1 MKFTPQ
7 EINFIQD
14 RAHERVTEIF
24 DALGCDYSMRRDYIQ
39 CACPIHESNN
49 PRSLY
54 WALSSNHWKC
64 MTRRCQEELITG
76 PSTSIFGLIR
86 GSMSAKTGKQW
97 SFPQS
102 VMYVVKVLNLQN
114 IKIDDQTQD
123 DIQISKAL
131 KEYRQRRKIDTKQ
144 QHRLLADVLPSLR
157 PDTIYYP
164 KRGVSENTIAK
175 YNISYCGDQN
185 KPFFRR
191 AFFPILDPLGRHVV
205 GWSARTVWDRCKKC
219 SVYHS
224 TEFDC
229 PPKEKRLYYGK
240 WKHSLGFQAEQ
251 YLYNYWFAKP
261 FISKTGTAILCEG
274 AGNCWALDACGITN
288 SVAMFG
294 LSLSRH
300 QRLLL
305 QQAGALTLIVAL
317 DNDEKGESAKKRM
330 EEQLQYYFRLFFVSP
345 DDVNDIGDMVPN
357 DIQKMFGEMLKNTS
371 REKLLAKEI

>member
-1 MKFTPQ
+1 MKFTPS
-7 EINFIQD
+7 EIDFIQD

-24 DALGCDYSMRRDYIQ
+24 DALGIDYSMRNDYLQ
-39 CACPIHESNN
+39 CACPVHGSDN

-54 WALSSNHWKC
+54 WAITSSHWKC
-64 MTRRCQEELITG
+64 MTRRCQEEVVTG
-76 PSTSIFGLIR
+76 PSTSIFGLVR
-86 GSMSAKTGKQW
+86 GAMTTKTGKQW

-102 VMYVVKVLNLQN
+102 VMYVVKALNLQN
-114 IKIDDQTQD
+114 VKIDDQTQD
-123 DIQISKAL
+123 DIQVSKAL

-144 QHRLLADVLPSLR
+144 THPLLADVLPSLR

-164 KRGVSENTIAK
+164 KRGVSEDTIAK

-191 AFFPILDPLGRHVV
+191 AFFPILDPLGRHIV
-205 GWSARTVWDRCKKC
+205 GWSARTVWSRCKKC

-224 TEFDC
+224 IEFDC
-229 PPKEKRLYYGK
+229 PPKEKRMFYGK
-240 WKHSLGFQAEQ
+240 WKHSKGFQAERH
-251 YLYNYWFAKP
+251 LYNYWFAKP
-261 FISKTGTAILCEG
+261 FIAKTGTAILCESP
-274 AGNCWALDACGITN
+274 GNCWAMDACGITN

-317 DNDEKGESAKKRM
+317 DNDEKGESAKERM
-330 EEQLQYYFRLFFVSP
+330 EEQLQYYFRLFFVTP
-345 DDVNDIGDMVPN
+345 DDVNDVGDMMPD
-357 DIQKMFGEMLKNTS
+357 DIKAMFGEVLKKTS
-371 REKLLAKEI
+371 REKLLAKE